1 MAGDR
6 LPIVKKGEK
15 MKQNI
20 FTPPLHNI
28 KITDEI
34 FGKYAKMVADK
45 LIPYQWAVLND
56 QMGSTEKSYCVSN
69 FRLAAREAEGERI
82 GMVFSDTDAYKW
94 LETLAFCLENGEAK
108 EYESVADEFIELMG
122 RAQEPDGYLNTYFT
136 VLYPERKW
144 TNFTEGHELYT
155 AGHLIEAA
163 VAYYQATGKRRLLD
177 IAAKFADLICEV
189 FSPNGKLGR
198 ACPGHPEIELA
209 LVKLARATGEKKY
222 SDLALHFVD
231 VRGTRPNFLIEN
243 LKATEKER
251 VFGDFADYDE
261 KYAQSHLPVREQT
274 TAEGHSVRAVYLF
287 SAMADLA
294 GEYHDE
300 ALKNACRT
308 LWNDITQKRMY
319 ITGGIGSSG
328 HLERFTVDY
337 DLPNDRMYCES
348 CASVGLMMFGQRM
361 AALTGEA
368 GYYDAVE
375 LALCNTVLAGIAA
388 EGDKYFYVNPLEV
401 WPDNCC
407 ESSSMSHVKPVRQ
420 PWFTCACCPS
430 NIARTLASIGQYIYA
445 QDEKS
450 IYINQFISS
459 ALNTEIG
466 NSQVSLTL
474 RSSLPES
481 GKVSIRISSEKP
493 QAFTLRI
500 RIPKY
505 FRNVCFSM
513 DGKPVSPAT
522 KNGYAVLTVSP
533 SGEQELVISGTVEPQ
548 WVAANTEVRADAG
561 KVALMYGPYV
571 YCLEETDNAE
581 NLAALHVSPKA
592 EIGVSDSI
600 PELPGNLPTLR
611 FQGKRL
617 NSFSGSE
624 LYSSPDFSFSDETL
638 TAVPYALWCNRT
650 PGEMTVWMKAFF

>member
-1 MAGDR
+1 MTNASPLISKPVVRCLCVFRIIDKISPIPAQIYHSLTLLHRVGIREGGAALWLVVGDAVLGGTAAWRRIGRIIVEHAHVALADHR
-6 LPIVKKGEK
+6 LIALDIRSATGSGNTGRTDIV
-15 MKQNI
+15 
-20 FTPPLHNI
+20 
-28 KITDEI
+28 
-34 FGKYAKMVADK
+34 
-45 LIPYQWAVLND
+45 LIPVKEEPL
-56 QMGSTEKSYCVSN
+56 GIV
-69 FRLAAREAEGERI
+69 AE
-82 GMVFSDTDAYKW
+82 
-94 LETLAFCLENGEAK
+94 
-108 EYESVADEFIELMG
+108 
-122 RAQEPDGYLNTYFT
+122 
-136 VLYPERKW
+136 
-144 TNFTEGHELYT
+144 
-155 AGHLIEAA
+155 
-163 VAYYQATGKRRLLD
+163 
-177 IAAKFADLICEV
+177 
-189 FSPNGKLGR
+189 
-198 ACPGHPEIELA
+198 
-209 LVKLARATGEKKY
+209 
-222 SDLALHFVD
+222 
-231 VRGTRPNFLIEN
+231 
-243 LKATEKER
+243 
-251 VFGDFADYDE
+251 FGI
-261 KYAQSHLPVREQT
+261 L
-274 TAEGHSVRAVYLF
+274 
-287 SAMADLA
+287 
-294 GEYHDE
+294 
-300 ALKNACRT
+300 
-308 LWNDITQKRMY
+308 
-319 ITGGIGSSG
+319 
-328 HLERFTVDY
+328 
-337 DLPNDRMYCES
+337 
-348 CASVGLMMFGQRM
+348 
-361 AALTGEA
+361 
-368 GYYDAVE
+368 AVE

-430 NIARTLASIGQYIYA
+430 NIARTLASIGQYIYV

-571 YCLEETDNAE
+571 YCLEETDNAK

-592 EIGVSDSI
+592 EIGVSDGI

>member
-1 MAGDR
+1 
-6 LPIVKKGEK
+6 

-20 FTPPLHNI
+20 FTPPLRNI
-28 KITDEI
+28 KITDKI
-34 FGKYAKMVADK
+34 FGKYAKMVAEK

-56 QMGSTEKSYCVSN
+56 QMEGTEKSYCVSN
-69 FRLAAREAEGERI
+69 FRIAAGEAKGERI

-108 EYESVADEFIELMG
+108 AFESVADEFIELIG
-122 RAQEPDGYLNTYFT
+122 RAQESDGYLNTYFT
-136 VLYPERKW
+136 VLCPEKKW

-163 VAYYQATGKRRLLD
+163 VAYYQATGKRRLLN
-177 IAAKFADLICEV
+177 IASKFADLIIEV
-189 FSPNGKLGR
+189 FSPDGKLGR

-209 LVKLARATGEKKY
+209 LVKLARVTGEKKY
-222 SDLALHFVD
+222 SDLALHFID

-243 LKATEKER
+243 LKATENER
-251 VFGDFADYDE
+251 IFGDFADYDE

-294 GEYHDE
+294 KEYNDD

-328 HLERFTVDY
+328 HLERFTADY

-368 GYYDAVE
+368 SYYEAVE

-407 ESSSMSHVKPVRQ
+407 ESTSMSHVKPVRQ

-430 NIARTLASIGQYIYA
+430 NIARTLASVGQYIYA

-450 IYINQFISS
+450 IYVNQFISS
-459 ALNTEIG
+459 EFDTEIR
-466 NSQVSLTL
+466 NSQVSFTL
-474 RSSLPES
+474 NSFLPNN
-481 GKVSIRISSEKP
+481 GKVSILICSERP
-493 QAFTLRI
+493 QPFTLRI

-505 FRNVCFSM
+505 LRNVRFTI
-513 DGKPVSPAT
+513 DGCSISPAT
-522 KNGYAVLTVSP
+522 ENGYAVLAISH
-533 SGEQELVISGTVEPQ
+533 SGRQELEISGTLEPQ
-548 WVAANTEVRADAG
+548 WIAANTGVRADIG
-561 KVALMYGPYV
+561 KVALMFGPYV
-571 YCLEETDNAE
+571 YCLEQTDNAE
-581 NLAALHVSPKA
+581 NLAAVHVSPKA
-592 EIGVSDSI
+592 EISVSSPV
-600 PELPGNLPTLR
+600 PELPGNLPALC
-611 FQGKRL
+611 FHGKRL
-617 NSFSGSE
+617 HSFSGNE
-624 LYSSPDFSFSDETL
+624 LYSSPDFTFSDETL
-638 TAVPYALWCNRT
+638 TAVPYGLWCNRT
-650 PGEMTVWMKAFF
+650 PGEMTVWMKTLL

>member
-1 MAGDR
+1 
-6 LPIVKKGEK
+6 

-20 FTPPLHNI
+20 FTPSLRNI
-28 KITDEI
+28 RITDPI
-34 FGKYAKMVADK
+34 FGKYAKMVAEK

-56 QMGSTEKSYCVSN
+56 AAEGTEKSYCVSN
-69 FRLAAREAEGERI
+69 FRLAAGEAEGQRI

-108 EYESVADEFIELMG
+108 EFESVADDFIELMA
-122 RAQEPDGYLNTYFT
+122 RAQEEDGYLNTYFS
-136 VLYPERKW
+136 VLCPEKKW

-155 AGHLIEAA
+155 AGHMIEAA

-177 IAAKFADLICEV
+177 IASKFADLICKV
-189 FSPNGKLGR
+189 FSPDGELGR

-209 LVKLARATGEKKY
+209 LVKLARVTGEKKY

-243 LKATEKER
+243 LKSTENDR
-251 VFGDFADYDE
+251 IFGDFADYDE

-294 GEYHDE
+294 KEYNDE
-300 ALKNACRT
+300 TLKNACRT
-308 LWNDITQKRMY
+308 LWDDITRKRMY

-328 HLERFTVDY
+328 HLERFTADY

-368 GYYDAVE
+368 SYYDAVE
-375 LALCNTVLAGIAA
+375 LALCNTVLAGISA

-407 ESSSMSHVKPVRQ
+407 ESTSMSHVKPVRQ

-430 NIARTLASIGQYIYA
+430 NIARTLASVGQYIYA

-459 ALNTEIG
+459 TIDTEIR
-466 NSQVSLTL
+466 NSKVTL
-474 RSSLPES
+474 RLNSALPED
-481 GKVSIRISSEKP
+481 GRVTVLIRSEKP
-493 QAFTLRI
+493 QPFTLRI
-500 RIPKY
+500 RIPEYLKA
-505 FRNVCFSM
+505 VSFSI
-513 DGKPVSPAT
+513 DGRVISPAT
-522 KNGYAVLTVSP
+522 ENGYAVLAISK
-533 SGEQELVISGTVEPQ
+533 SGEQKLEISGTVEPQ
-548 WVAANTEVRADAG
+548 WMAANGNVRADEG
-561 KVALMYGPYV
+561 KVALMYGPYA
-571 YCLEETDNAE
+571 YCLEETDNAQ
-581 NLAALHVSPKA
+581 NLSALYVSPKVG
-592 EIGVSDSI
+592 ITVSE
-600 PELPGNLPTLR
+600 PVRELPGNLPRLC
-611 FQGKRL
+611 FSGKRL
-617 NSFSGSE
+617 NSFSGNE
-624 LYSSPDFSFSDETL
+624 LYSAPDFTFTDEKL
-638 TAVPYALWCNRT
+638 TAVPYGLWCNRT
-650 PGEMTVWMKAFF
+650 PGEMTVWIKALI